1 MKKLVLC
8 AVVILFAG
16 CKKVDKLSVKEM
28 RGDLAILWSAIKE
41 LHPGYGI
48 YTPAD
53 SLEKSYNAVYA
64 SLDEPLTES
73 EFIPRIYPFLC
84 ALGCGHTQIE
94 HSKNYQPPAS
104 AHLPFEVLV
113 HQHRAWVTTSRTGRL
128 ATGDEVIS
136 INGEPVSAIIEHGKA
151 LYCGDGY
158 VESFKELFLSEYDG
172 FEDACNKY
180 YHWKAPYRVTIS
192 TNKGGLKE
200 VVLDSADR
208 QPVVGYQDKYASWLK
223 VDSGED
229 CRLYFS
235 KTGET
240 GLFEINGLAYTDTI
254 SYQQCFD
261 KVARQGIKN
270 LILDMRHNGGGDLR
284 IAIKLLSYL
293 TDSSFGIVKDIKSRI
308 PNPAK
313 NPFSVYFD
321 STRTE
326 SFNGSCLPGRQE
338 GAWYHMDI
346 NPEFARIY
354 APLAMAGAGR
364 FRGRLFVLIDGATFS
379 SAALFTSALKAQRK
393 DVVFIGRETAGA
405 EEGCNGFAMQKLTLP
420 NTGISVVFPWLRVV
434 SMAKSPVFGR
444 GLMPDYPVAYTAED
458 VVRGRDLDLEKV
470 VGVIDLEAGLNVE

>member
-16 CKKVDKLSVKEM
+16 CKNVDKLSVKEM
-28 RGDLAILWSAIKE
+28 RADLFILWSAIKE

-48 YTPAD
+48 YTSTD
-53 SLEKSYNAVYA
+53 SLAKSYNAVYS
-64 SLDEPLTES
+64 SLNEPLYES
-73 EFIPRIYPFLC
+73 EFTARIYPFLC

-94 HSKNYQPPAS
+94 HSKNHKSPES
-104 AHLPFEVLV
+104 VHLPFEVLV
-113 HQHRAWVTTSRTGRL
+113 HQHRAWVTTSKTDKL
-128 ATGDEVIS
+128 AAGDEVIS
-136 INGEPVSAIIEHGKA
+136 INGEPVSAIIEHGNA

-172 FEDACNKY
+172 FEDACSKY
-180 YHWKAPYRVTIS
+180 YHWKAPYRLTIS
-192 TNKGGLKE
+192 TSAKVLKD
-200 VVLDSADR
+200 VVLDSTNL
-208 QPVVGYQDKYASWLK
+208 QPVVGYENKYANWTK
-223 VDSGED
+223 ADSGED
-229 CRLYFS
+229 CQLYFS
-235 KTGET
+235 KKGGTA
-240 GLFEINGLAYTDTI
+240 LFEVNGLAYSDTT

-313 NPFSVYFD
+313 NHFSSYFD
-321 STRTE
+321 SARTE
-326 SFNGSCLPGRQE
+326 SFNGSCLPSYQE

-346 NPEFARIY
+346 NPDFARIY
-354 APLAMAGAGR
+354 APLAVAGAGR

-393 DVVFIGRETAGA
+393 DVVFIGRETAGT

-458 VVRGRDLDLEKV
+458 VVRGRDLDLERAG
-470 VGVIDLEAGLNVE
+470 GVIGF